1 MKVSKMPPTPCVMGI
16 INVTPDSFYEA
27 SRVQEQ
33 SVLRERVRQILDEGG
48 AIIDVGAYSTRPGAL
63 DISAEAEME
72 RLRWALPIVVDEAEK
87 WHNEHDGKGP
97 KPLISVDTF
106 RAAVAEMCVTELGAD
121 IINDISGGTLDEK
134 MFDVVARTR
143 AIYILMHSR
152 GTPQDMQQRTDYAD
166 GVVDEVIRF
175 FKGQVGKLIE
185 RFERFEGLLS
195 SVRAS
200 RARSERFE
208 GFEKFERLENVVLD
222 PGFGFAKTL
231 EQNYALMKGL
241 DRIREAL
248 PDYPLL
254 VGVSRKSMV
263 YKLLGTDALHAL
275 TGTTVLNTYAL
286 LHGASI
292 LRVHDVKEAVEAI
305 KICGNLAQKT

>member
-87 WHNEHDGKGP
+87 WHNEHDGNGP
-97 KPLISVDTF
+97 KPMISVDTF

-121 IINDISGGTLDEK
+121 IINDISGGTLDEA

-175 FKGQVGKLIE
+175 FKVQLGKLFEGFE
-185 RFERFEGLLS
+185 RFERFDKF
-195 SVRAS
+195 
-200 RARSERFE
+200 ERL
-208 GFEKFERLENVVLD
+208 ERLENVVLD

-263 YKLLGTDALHAL
+263 YKLLETDARHAL
-275 TGTTVLNTYAL
+275 NGTTVLNTYAL

-305 KICGNLAQKT
+305 KICGNLA

>member
-1 MKVSKMPPTPCVMGI
+1 MLLCNMKVSKMPPTPCVMGI

-87 WHNEHDGKGP
+87 WYDEYDGNGP

-106 RAAVAEMCVTELGAD
+106 RAAVAERCVTELGAD

-175 FKGQVGKLIE
+175 FKGQVEKL
-185 RFERFEGLLS
+185 FERFEGF
-195 SVRAS
+195 
-200 RARSERFE
+200 EGFE

-263 YKLLGTDALHAL
+263 YKLLGTDASNAL
-275 TGTTVLNTYAL
+275 NGTTVLNTYAL

-305 KICGNLAQKT
+305 KICGNLA

>member
-1 MKVSKMPPTPCVMGI
+1 MLLCNMKVSKMPPSPCVMGI

-87 WHNEHDGKGP
+87 WHNEHDGNGQ

-121 IINDISGGTLDEK
+121 IINDISGGTLDEA

-166 GVVDEVIRF
+166 GVVDEVVRF
-175 FKGQVGKLIE
+175 FKEQLGKL
-185 RFERFEGLLS
+185 FER
-195 SVRAS
+195 V
-200 RARSERFE
+200 ER
-208 GFEKFERLENVVLD
+208 FEKFERLEKFGNVVLD

-254 VGVSRKSMV
+254 VGLSRKSMV
-263 YKLLGTDALHAL
+263 YKLLETDATHAL
-275 TGTTVLNTYAL
+275 NGTTVLNTYAL